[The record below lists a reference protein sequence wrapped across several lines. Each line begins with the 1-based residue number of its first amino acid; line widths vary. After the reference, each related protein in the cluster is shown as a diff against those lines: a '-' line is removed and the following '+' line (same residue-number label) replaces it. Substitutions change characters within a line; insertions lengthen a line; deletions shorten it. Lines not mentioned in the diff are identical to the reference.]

1 MKKCKG
7 GFALR
12 AKRYLANSTE
22 MRKNIFCFQVGIQS
36 ASYSTIRSDFRS
48 SFCFSL
54 CTALVFNQSY
64 LSYVKTQLL
73 VEKRILI

>member
-7 GFALR
+7 GFPLR
-12 AKRYLANSTE
+12 GKRYLANSTE
-22 MRKNIFCFQVGIQS
+22 MRKNFFSFQVDIQS
-36 ASYSTIRSDFRS
+36 ASYSTIRSDFTS